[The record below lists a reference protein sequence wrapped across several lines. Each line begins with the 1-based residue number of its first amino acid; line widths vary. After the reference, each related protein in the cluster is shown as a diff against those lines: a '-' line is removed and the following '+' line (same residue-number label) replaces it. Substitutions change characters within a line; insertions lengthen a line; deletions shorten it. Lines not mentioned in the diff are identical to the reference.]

1 MKLFSDVMGLSQPQ
15 NGFEFF
21 DLDTTT
27 DTRLFIDPYYFVH
40 LKHNSFINEINKT
53 VATFIT
59 ELLVLVKSGNRV
71 AANKLC
77 AHFGETKGTGL
88 GYSCDKINGNGAGK
102 TLSSVIVDSLFASN
116 TIALQH
122 VSNVEDFM
130 IVCEG
135 VAKDRVS
142 DIVLSIGRKGFI
154 EFTQDQ
160 CKKLRIPM
168 KKTDEQLSY
177 YCPKSKCWKSD
188 YFDLPHI
195 VDPLSL
201 TEQYIILVPE
211 KLLTEKVIYNFKYF
225 LTNVV
230 IPAYK
235 EDAIKRNLSIVKIRK
250 NGKRYVTN
258 DDLFQVPEYKFLHKD
273 DAVNFI
279 ANNPESLEYFRRS
292 IAPFIFDR
300 LQVA

>member
-1 MKLFSDVMGLSQPQ
+1 MMKSTKCFYPLLTV
-15 NGFEFF
+15 
-21 DLDTTT
+21 
-27 DTRLFIDPYYFVH
+27 
-40 LKHNSFINEINKT
+40 EIK
-53 VATFIT
+53 
-59 ELLVLVKSGNRV
+59 
-71 AANKLC
+71 
-77 AHFGETKGTGL
+77 
-88 GYSCDKINGNGAGK
+88 
-102 TLSSVIVDSLFASN
+102 
-116 TIALQH
+116 
-122 VSNVEDFM
+122 
-130 IVCEG
+130 G

-177 YCPKSKCWKSD
+177 YFPKSKCWKSD

-195 VDPLSL
+195 VDSL
-201 TEQYIILVPE
+201 TSTEQYIILVPE
-211 KLLTEKVIYNFKYF
+211 KLLAKKVIYNFQYF

-235 EDAIKRNLSIVKIRK
+235 EDAIKRNLSMVKTRK

-258 DDLFQVPEYKFLHKD
+258 NDLFQVPEYKFLYKD
-273 DAVNFI
+273 DAANFI
-279 ANNPESLEYFRRS
+279 ANNPKSLEYFRRS